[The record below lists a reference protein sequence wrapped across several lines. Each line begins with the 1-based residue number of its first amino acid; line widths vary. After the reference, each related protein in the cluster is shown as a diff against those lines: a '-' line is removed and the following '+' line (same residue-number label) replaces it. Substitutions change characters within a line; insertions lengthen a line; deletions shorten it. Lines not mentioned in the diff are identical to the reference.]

1 MKKVLIV
8 EDEIA
13 FSKIL
18 QSQLVKKDYLVS
30 QATNGQEGL
39 KKAKDENPDLIV
51 LDIQMPV
58 MDGITML
65 DLLRKEESGKHTKVI
80 ILSNIEPN
88 DRITKKVI
96 EDLPLY
102 FFIKSDIKLVFL
114 LKKIEK
120 SLLN

>member
-18 QSQLVKKDYLVS
+18 QSQLVKKDYLVY
-30 QATNGQEGL
+30 QATNGKEGL
-39 KKAKDENPDLIV
+39 KKAKDENPDLIL
-51 LDIQMPV
+51 LDIKMPV
-58 MDGITML
+58 MDGITMF
-65 DLLRKEESGKHTKVI
+65 DLLRKEESGKKTKVI
-80 ILSNIEPN
+80 ILSNLEPD
-88 DRITKKVI
+88 DRITKRVI

-102 FFIKSDIKLVFL
+102 FFIKSDIKLAFL